1 MGNGALAIG
10 PKLPRPSS
18 TLPVERLQLPPQP
31 VEFDKPINRSQQ
43 VLFRHMSFEREL
55 VEQRVLFDLPLP
67 HHRLPPS
74 RRDLRK
80 LAIIASNTAVFQQY
94 RAMRAVSDEMV

>member
-1 MGNGALAIG
+1 MDLLAQPPFRADAEAVAHDQHADHQFRIDRRSTYGA
-10 PKLPRPSS
+10 
-18 TLPVERLQLPPQP
+18 VERLQLPPQP

-43 VLFRHMSFEREL
+43 VLFRHMPFEREL
-55 VEQRVLFDLPLP
+55 VEQRVLLDFPLP

-80 LAIIASNTAVFQQY
+80 PRNYNQ
-94 RAMRAVSDEMV
+94 